1 MVLGIQI
8 RVHPRVIRRTES
20 VSWFVLRGYS
30 VETSVAWASKGAVVR
45 RSSCVQLLIRVR
57 VKA

>member
-30 VETSVAWASKGAVVR
+30 VETSVAWASTGAVVTFF
-45 RSSCVQLLIRVR
+45 VR
-57 VKA
+57 TA